1 MSVCLFYAKCA
12 SCQRWI
18 IRVGIWALG
27 NELHAVRWGMN
38 PPSARIVLTCKHVTT
53 HVCFTILVRTCSLV
67 LSLILSKTEVL
78 SNILLSLKNKQIV
91 HGSIQTSGKRAA
103 DSFCCHLFEFK
114 AIIQVDFGI
123 VLVKIHVKSKEKV
136 QIRLNKTS
144 KIPAI
149 IWWGFSKLAFYFPNN
164 I

>member
-1 MSVCLFYAKCA
+1 MYKHVCICVIMSVCLFYAKCA

-38 PPSARIVLTCKHVTT
+38 PPSALIVLTCKHVTT

-91 HGSIQTSGKRAA
+91 HGKIQTSGKTQSIWQLLL
-103 DSFCCHLFEFK
+103 SF
-114 AIIQVDFGI
+114 VWVWGYY
-123 VLVKIHVKSKEKV
+123 SS
-136 QIRLNKTS
+136 RLWDYVGKNPCEEQKKGT
-144 KIPAI
+144 
-149 IWWGFSKLAFYFPNN
+149 Y
-164 I
+164 